1 MDYLNP
7 KTSWNKIKNSDM
19 DDSGAQLT
27 NCVYFL
33 TTWMLWSVNRQLI
46 QTAIIFI
53 RWVHIRTS
61 NEGPNE
67 IS

>member
-1 MDYLNP
+1 
-7 KTSWNKIKNSDM
+7 M

-53 RWVHIRTS
+53 RWVHIRAS
-61 NEGPNE
+61 NGGQNEG
-67 IS
+67 S